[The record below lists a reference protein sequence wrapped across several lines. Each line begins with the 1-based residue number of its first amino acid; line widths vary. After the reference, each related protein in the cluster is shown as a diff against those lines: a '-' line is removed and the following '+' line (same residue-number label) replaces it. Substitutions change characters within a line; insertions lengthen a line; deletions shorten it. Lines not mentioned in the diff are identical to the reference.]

1 MHEVCF
7 TDFGCY
13 SRSPSTETVQDCGF
27 RVYFFTIRGP
37 IDSKLAIYKQTIAL
51 YNVGNLQGDS
61 FKTELI
67 NASGRLR
74 DVAG

>member
-1 MHEVCF
+1 MQ
-7 TDFGCY
+7 
-13 SRSPSTETVQDCGF
+13 SSGF
-27 RVYFFTIRGP
+27 RVHFFTIRGP
-37 IDSKLAIYKQTIAL
+37 IDPKLATYKKTIAL